1 MLFRSNIARCHSA
14 AGKGVDAM
22 ELKSIF
28 ENILNDNDSIA
39 DLREVVNILL
49 VDFMKN
55 FPDIK
60 DVPTSVEFIDY
71 SIKMKPNTKDKD
83 LIFLKNAILKWLN
96 TSERYRSIRTPATLN
111 NYYRGIL
118 TYIVLSINEANKG

>member
-1 MLFRSNIARCHSA
+1 
-14 AGKGVDAM
+14 M

-83 LIFLKNAILKWLN
+83 LIFLKKTILKWLN